1 MCREQ
6 SRERAQS
13 CSGAVGRQSR
23 EPPCTQK
30 HLSPSEALC
39 LELLS
44 ISKNHEEA
52 ARSIQQ
58 QLRDVRENI
67 APLLA
72 RSERVDL
79 QCHENSTKV
88 SRPSMTR
95 GRGSS
100 EVEPPRG
107 STAAGRRGARVHV
120 RVPCVPAVSTLER
133 CNSSDG
139 EQDTVMDDA
148 RAHLHVTDESSV
160 PSETPKAN
168 ARQSQWA
175 GVPNLHVTG
184 EPSAPSETPTKTKA
198 RARPWSGLPNARPI
212 SGSLGVPSFTLVTT
226 ARNRVE
232 TTPIQVESRSSLSKQ
247 PEPRADD
254 IESCV
259 SARFSPNSEK
269 RHVPQGL
276 REEST
281 PSPTV
286 LPTSPLKTRASA
298 AVTKDPVH
306 DSVPGLADGVS
317 PVSSL
322 LQHPSSSRLETCLA
336 FDVRHRSIVDTVVK
350 QAEEFLSIM
359 DDPTPSEETSVQHLG
374 NHPSPKHHGAVMPV
388 KACAC
393 KTKDQ
398 CQMDTNT
405 TAESEEAPSLSYE
418 MRTTL
423 DTSAQPW
430 NRDSTEVQRV
440 PPETYP
446 RDDDGHVGL
455 EYRLAGN
462 VAASHRRCRRDDCC
476 QEGER
481 NGHAGNVASAHWRRH
496 RDDDS
501 QEGER
506 NDHCK
511 VALGHQEP
519 WCRADGRHVGERLD
533 HAGIDDSGHQERC
546 RRDDDGQVSE
556 RNHHIWNVASGN
568 RETCRRDG
576 GSQEGERNY
585 HAGID
590 DSAHQETRRQVCE
603 RNLLPC
609 FVASGHWERCR
620 RDDDGQEGDRNY
632 HTGSVA
638 PGFWETRYREDDSEE
653 HERNYRA
660 AILDSGHQVT
670 CRGDDDGQVSERN
683 NHHSCYF
690 ASGHWE
696 RCGRDDDGH
705 EGERHDH
712 ASNVDSGHQ
721 ETCRLDDGGQVGE
734 RNHQAGNVDS
744 GHCEARR
751 RNDDA
756 HQRNDHAGDVASGH
770 LKCHRDDDSQE
781 GERIDHAGSV
791 DSDRRETCG
800 QDDNL
805 DDNDP
810 ESERHCH
817 ASSHGEMCRELCEQY
832 YYVGDVDA
840 SNKDGTCLQEK
851 FAPLHSRS
859 ASSDI
864 RSVTLDKL
872 LGTEPLHG
880 TEVGAMDSVTVP
892 EQLSG
897 DPSTQCRAHQTSI
910 PSDDVDGRLYALIAG
925 QVQELLS
932 AADEFLDRQC
942 EFAMRAAP
950 PPNET
955 PAVPTSLAERQ
966 HDVCRKPAPT
976 SPHQSIFS
984 ATDSCLD
991 RGGTPLSQCSAW
1003 LPEIPP
1009 LEQGD
1014 EHRTC
1019 GRTPS
1024 ADPWPSRL
1032 PTSPSLTPS
1041 RAGTRSEVA
1050 RQLGRLDFN
1059 VDASVVSTCTGSW
1072 RASGQHPFGGIE
1084 LPCEGGV
1091 HAERGRVDDSL
1102 SALNEA
1108 HSETVRAQASGLPL
1122 AQRVLATM
1130 SLATPH
1136 ARSGRLTVRQL
1147 HAIFD
1152 GTCHEPFVQW
1162 LTVGK
1167 QWCAYAD
1174 ISGTIE
1180 LRELR
1185 AALVDFCS
1193 EPQLQS

>member
-1 MCREQ
+1 
-6 SRERAQS
+6 
-13 CSGAVGRQSR
+13 
-23 EPPCTQK
+23 
-30 HLSPSEALC
+30 
-39 LELLS
+39 
-44 ISKNHEEA
+44 
-52 ARSIQQ
+52 
-58 QLRDVRENI
+58 
-67 APLLA
+67 
-72 RSERVDL
+72 
-79 QCHENSTKV
+79 
-88 SRPSMTR
+88 
-95 GRGSS
+95 
-100 EVEPPRG
+100 
-107 STAAGRRGARVHV
+107 
-120 RVPCVPAVSTLER
+120 
-133 CNSSDG
+133 
-139 EQDTVMDDA
+139 MDDA
-148 RAHLHVTDESSV
+148 RSHHLHVTDESYF

-168 ARQSQWA
+168 AQQSQWA
-175 GVPNLHVTG
+175 DVPNLHVTG

-198 RARPWSGLPNARPI
+198 RARPWSGMPNARPI
-212 SGSLGVPSFTLVTT
+212 RGSLGVPSFTLVTT
-226 ARNRVE
+226 ARNPVE
-232 TTPIQVESRSSLSKQ
+232 TTPIQVKSRSSWSKE

-259 SARFSPNSEK
+259 SGPFSSNSEK
-269 RHVPQGL
+269 RQVPQGL
-276 REEST
+276 REERT
-281 PSPTV
+281 PSPT
-286 LPTSPLKTRASA
+286 TSPLKTRASA
-298 AVTKDPVH
+298 AVTKDVVD
-306 DSVPGLADGVS
+306 DSVLGLADGVR

-322 LQHPSSSRLETCLA
+322 LQHTSSSRRETCLA

-359 DDPTPSEETSVQHLG
+359 DDPTPSEETSVEHLG
-374 NHPSPKHHGAVMPV
+374 NHPSPTHDGAEMPM

-418 MRTTL
+418 MHTTL

-430 NRDSTEVQRV
+430 NRDSIEVQRV

-446 RDDDGHVGL
+446 RDDDGHGGE
-455 EYRLAGN
+455 EYR
-462 VAASHRRCRRDDCC
+462 
-476 QEGER
+476 
-481 NGHAGNVASAHWRRH
+481 HAGNVASGHQRCR

-506 NDHCK
+506 NDHGK
-511 VALGHQEP
+511 VALGHQET
-519 WCRADGRHVGERLD
+519 WYRADGRHVGERHD
-533 HAGIDDSGHQERC
+533 HAGIVDSGHQERC
-546 RRDDDGQVSE
+546 RRDDDGQVGE
-556 RNHHIWNVASGN
+556 RTHHIWNVASGH
-568 RETCRRDG
+568 RETCRRNDDG
-576 GSQEGERNY
+576 
-585 HAGID
+585 
-590 DSAHQETRRQVCE
+590 QVRE
-603 RNLLPC
+603 RNLDSC
-609 FVASGHWERCR
+609 YVASGHRERCR
-620 RDDDGQEGDRNY
+620 RDDDSQEGDRNY
-632 HTGSVA
+632 LTGSVA
-638 PGFWETRYREDDSEE
+638 PGFWETRYREDDSQE
-653 HERNYRA
+653 HERNYHA
-660 AILDSGHQVT
+660 GILDSGHQVT
-670 CRGDDDGQVSERN
+670 CRRDDDGQVSDR

-696 RCGRDDDGH
+696 RCCRDDDGH
-705 EGERHDH
+705 EGEPHDH

-721 ETCRLDDGGQVGE
+721 ETCRVDDDGQVGE
-734 RNHQAGNVDS
+734 RNHHAGNVDS

-751 RNDDA
+751 RDDDA
-756 HQRNDHAGDVASGH
+756 HQRNDHPGNVALGH
-770 LKCHRDDDSQE
+770 WETCCRADERLV
-781 GERIDHAGSV
+781 GERNDQIGSV
-791 DSDRRETCG
+791 ESDHQETCRL
-800 QDDNL
+800 DDNV

-817 ASSHGEMCRELCEQY
+817 SSSHGEMCRELCEQY
-832 YYVGDVDA
+832 YYAGDVDA

-859 ASSDI
+859 ASSDT
-864 RSVTLDKL
+864 RSVMLDKL
-872 LGTEPLHG
+872 LGTDSLHG
-880 TEVGAMDSVTVP
+880 TEVGAMDSVMVP
-892 EQLSG
+892 EQLPR
-897 DPSTQCRAHQTSI
+897 DTATL

-942 EFAMRAAP
+942 DFAMRAAP
-950 PPNET
+950 PPDEILG
-955 PAVPTSLAERQ
+955 VPTSLAERQ

-976 SPHQSIFS
+976 SPHQSILS
-984 ATDSCLD
+984 ATDSFLD

-1014 EHRTC
+1014 EHGTC
-1019 GRTPS
+1019 GRTVS
-1024 ADPWPSRL
+1024 ADPWHSRL

-1091 HAERGRVDDSL
+1091 HAERGRMDDSL
-1102 SALNEA
+1102 GALNEA

-1122 AQRVLATM
+1122 TQRVLATM

-1136 ARSGRLTVRQL
+1136 ARCGRLTVRQL

-1152 GTCHEPFVQW
+1152 DTCQEPFVQW

-1193 EPQLQS
+1193 KPQLQS